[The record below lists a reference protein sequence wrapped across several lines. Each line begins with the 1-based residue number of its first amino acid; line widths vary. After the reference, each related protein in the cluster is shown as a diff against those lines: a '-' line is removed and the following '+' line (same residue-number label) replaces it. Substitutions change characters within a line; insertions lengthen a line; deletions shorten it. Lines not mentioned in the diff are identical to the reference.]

1 MGRRVRKFDD
11 LSGRGLWIALR
22 AMLIKS
28 ALRELPFCVI
38 WQNKHSDELSAFG
51 RYTPYPAVAD
61 FPRKRGRINRSML
74 SRRDMASLLSIHS
87 APSKRG
93 KGGGASHQRGNLH
106 RPQGGCM
113 VFAAK
118 GGIKNGAHKGA
129 HIASAAVLHNSRGRR
144 HQPSPAGRQPS
155 GIPVS
160 AVPPHKGQ

>member
-1 MGRRVRKFDD
+1 MGRRVRKFDGP
-11 LSGRGLWIALR
+11 SGRGLWIALR

-113 VFAAK
+113 VFRRAKPGCPVFAAK

-129 HIASAAVLHNSRGRR
+129 HLASGHG
-144 HQPSPAGRQPS
+144 QPTNR
-155 GIPVS
+155 
-160 AVPPHKGQ
+160 